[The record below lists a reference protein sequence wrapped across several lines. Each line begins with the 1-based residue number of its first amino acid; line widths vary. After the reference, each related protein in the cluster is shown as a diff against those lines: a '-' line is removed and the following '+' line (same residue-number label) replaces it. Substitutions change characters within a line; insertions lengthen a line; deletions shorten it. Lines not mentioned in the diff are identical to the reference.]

1 MGRALGAGLAVG
13 TGFGILTRRWWD
25 RRTRYGMW
33 GALGLGL
40 PGGVDGVGLALMQT
54 TSTALVPDNRATW
67 RDDVEVFG
75 ALEEAIRA
83 ARHSVHFDVYI
94 WKPGGAGDRL
104 AELVARRVREGVQ
117 VRILVDP
124 MGSTGFHERFY
135 RPLREAG
142 CEVRYFR
149 PLKKR
154 PFSLTGRNHRKLVV
168 VDGRVGFTGG
178 FGIAPE
184 WSDGGPGSPPWR
196 DANAEIE
203 GPVVRQMQVAF
214 ANHWLE
220 TGGWIIPA
228 EEFER
233 TRPAGDARAAYV
245 TSTDVSGL
253 SHARWVTH
261 IALAAAERRAW
272 IANAYF
278 VPPPEVLGT
287 LCARRAAGIDVR
299 LLLPGPYQDHSTVT
313 FAQRRLYPRLGESG
327 VQVFEYQ
334 PSMMHA
340 KTMLI
345 DDRLSVV
352 GSMNLDFL
360 SMEWL
365 EEGALVV
372 DDRSFAKAF
381 EERWQVDMARSR
393 PMTAGDAS
401 ARLRPAEASIPS
413 RAAATR
419 EVTIQGGASWQE

>member
-1 MGRALGAGLAVG
+1 MKRPLAAGLAVG
-13 TGFGILTRRWWD
+13 AGLGILARRWWD
-25 RRTRYGMW
+25 RRTRYGPW
-33 GALGLGL
+33 GSLGLGL

-54 TSTALVPDNRATW
+54 TATSRAAGHRVAW
-67 RDDVEVFG
+67 RVDGEVFG
-75 ALEEAIRA
+75 AMEEAIRA

-94 WKPGGAGDRL
+94 WKPGGAGDSM
-104 AELVARRVREGVQ
+104 AELVCRRAREGVHM
-117 VRILVDP
+117 RILVDP
-124 MGSTGFHERFY
+124 MGSTGFHQQLY
-135 RPLREAG
+135 GPLREAG

-184 WSDGGPGSPPWR
+184 WSVGGPSSPPWR
-196 DANAEIE
+196 DANAEVE

-220 TGGWIIPA
+220 TGGWLLPA
-228 EEFER
+228 EELAR
-233 TRPAGDARAAYV
+233 ARPAGDARAAYV

-261 IALAAAERRAW
+261 IALAAAQRRAW

-278 VPPPEVLGT
+278 VPPPEVVGT
-287 LCARRAAGIDVR
+287 LCARQESGIDVR
-299 LLLPGPYQDHSTVT
+299 LLLSGPYQDHRSVT
-313 FAQRRLYPRLGESG
+313 FAQRRLYPQLERSG
-327 VQVFEYQ
+327 VKVYEYL

-345 DDRLSVV
+345 DDRLSLV

-372 DDRSFAKAF
+372 DDRSFAEAF
-381 EERWQVDMARSR
+381 EERWQIDMARSR
-393 PMTAGDAS
+393 QVTERDAS
-401 ARLRPAEASIPS
+401 VRLRPVEASIPQ
-413 RAAATR
+413 RAAATA
-419 EVTIQGGASWQE
+419 EISIEGGTPWQE

>member
-1 MGRALGAGLAVG
+1 MKRPLAAGLAVG
-13 TGFGILTRRWWD
+13 AGLGALARRWWD
-25 RRTRYGMW
+25 RRSRYGPW
-33 GALGLGL
+33 GSLGLGL

-54 TSTALVPDNRATW
+54 TSTSLVAGNRATW
-67 RDDVEVFG
+67 RHDAEVFG
-75 ALEEAIRA
+75 AMEEAIRA

-94 WKPGGAGDRL
+94 WKPGGAGDSM
-104 AELVARRVREGVQ
+104 AELVCRRAREGVKM
-117 VRILVDP
+117 RILVDP
-124 MGSTGFHERFY
+124 MGSTGFHEQLY

-184 WSDGGPGSPPWR
+184 WSVGAPSSPTWR

-220 TGGWIIPA
+220 TGGWLLSA

-253 SHARWVTH
+253 SQARWVTH

-272 IANAYF
+272 
-278 VPPPEVLGT
+278 
-287 LCARRAAGIDVR
+287 
-299 LLLPGPYQDHSTVT
+299 
-313 FAQRRLYPRLGESG
+313 
-327 VQVFEYQ
+327 
-334 PSMMHA
+334 
-340 KTMLI
+340 
-345 DDRLSVV
+345 
-352 GSMNLDFL
+352 
-360 SMEWL
+360 
-365 EEGALVV
+365 
-372 DDRSFAKAF
+372 
-381 EERWQVDMARSR
+381 
-393 PMTAGDAS
+393 
-401 ARLRPAEASIPS
+401 
-413 RAAATR
+413 
-419 EVTIQGGASWQE
+419 